1 MNYADPSGHFSLLAF
16 AISIGV
22 SLAFEMIE
30 DAIDG
35 GLFDGSHGWKDYLG
49 AGISGALGGLGKTIV
64 AQVLWGV
71 VGDFADAMLS
81 GDLEDDGFWNT
92 MGNITVSSILSV
104 GFGEVVNNLVV
115 GIKASALK
123 NIANN
128 NLANRK
134 LKAMGVN
141 IKIGSNAAKAKH
153 GLFNAIKNH
162 DKWIGNVLSKDL
174 VGAVS
179 GGLTSMWY
187 SYSW

>member
-1 MNYADPSGHFSLLAF
+1 MIDDGMDGAL
-16 AISIGV
+16 
-22 SLAFEMIE
+22 FE
-30 DAIDG
+30 
-35 GLFDGSHGWKDYLG
+35 GSHDWKDYLG
-49 AGISGALGGLGKTIV
+49 AGIAGALGGLGKTIV

-174 VGAVS
+174 VGSVS
-179 GGLTSMWY
+179 GGLITMWY